1 MPLAIQFF
9 DVIVAVHVMCVVAA
23 FGVTFAYPVVI
34 PWLRATHP
42 SAMPTVHATQ
52 ARIGR
57 RLIGPVST
65 LVLLTG
71 IYLATDRNLWD
82 QAWVTVP
89 FVIIIILFGL
99 AGAFFTPRDRRL
111 AELAERDLGA
121 DRGGTLGGEYDALLR
136 QTAIVGLLYPLL
148 VLIAIFFM
156 VAKPFAG

>member
-1 MPLAIQFF
+1 
-9 DVIVAVHVMCVVAA
+9 MCVVAA
-23 FGVTFAYPVVI
+23 FGVTFAYPIVI

-42 SAMPTVHATQ
+42 SAMPTVHASQ

-99 AGAFFTPRDRRL
+99 ARRVLHTARPPPRRARGARPGRRPRRDARR
-111 AELAERDLGA
+111 
-121 DRGGTLGGEYDALLR
+121 
-136 QTAIVGLLYPLL
+136 
-148 VLIAIFFM
+148 
-156 VAKPFAG
+156 